1 MGSLRFVLVKR
12 GHIRGRRCSLNN
24 TLRILHTGKAIRS
37 AYSRRSQFRI
47 LSGQHNL
54 QGLSRILLSRHLSW
68 MFPSRNL
75 GRSFSRARQVMRRD
89 GQYSSRGSRNAL
101 FIEFANS
108 PLNRF
113 ISLHQALAFLFFFW
127 LCKAFF
133 LG

>member
-1 MGSLRFVLVKR
+1 MGSLRFVPVKR
-12 GHIRGRRCSLNN
+12 GHISKFPRSRYALLFNN

-37 AYSRRSQFRI
+37 AYSRRSQFGI

-54 QGLSRILLSRHLSW
+54 QGLSRILFSRHLSW
-68 MFPSRNL
+68 MLPSRNL

-108 PLNRF
+108 SVGNF
-113 ISLHQALAFLFFFW
+113 STSLTFT
-127 LCKAFF
+127 
-133 LG
+133 